1 MKNHFKINYD
11 TKIITLHF
19 EGQDFEFN
27 LDEGDVG
34 DMWNSFS
41 DKNDICRDV
50 NFSQEDETQ
59 KPMLSVYDL
68 QKSKLNGLDETNTS
82 SQQEIELI
90 EQSGNPLNYFK

>member
-41 DKNDICRDV
+41 DKNDVCRDI

-68 QKSKLNGLDETNTS
+68 KEEPVSLTQTVDLNSE
-82 SQQEIELI
+82 EVIECS